1 MKIFRIL
8 HNLKKKQKNGAI
20 IWAPRVTN
28 LGIIMI
34 LMSISVQIV
43 KQKTKK
49 TKEKY

>member
-1 MKIFRIL
+1 MGQFE
-8 HNLKKKQKNGAI
+8 KKQKNGAI

-49 TKEKY
+49 AGNIRL